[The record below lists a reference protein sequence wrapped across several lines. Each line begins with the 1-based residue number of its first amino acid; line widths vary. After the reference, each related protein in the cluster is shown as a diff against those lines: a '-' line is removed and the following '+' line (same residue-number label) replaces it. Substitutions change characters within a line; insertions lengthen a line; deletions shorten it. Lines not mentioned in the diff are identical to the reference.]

1 MLGGGGNWLSCDVVI
16 WVPNQVMS
24 ETSGLWTAQS
34 FQIRFESQLFLWSSL
49 GQVIHHLSVSIW
61 DDSCFSLQHS
71 LLHSW
76 ICLSSGLC
84 DVLNDCSGNKLFLLM
99 FLTSYKPDINVLS
112 LDFLSLCLS
121 LHTCLCLD
129 LSNCQLLLLVFKN

>member
-16 WVPNQVMS
+16 WAPNQVMS
-24 ETSGLWTAQS
+24 ETSLNSSVISNKIWITS
-34 FQIRFESQLFLWSSL
+34 LFIKRSGRPSL
-49 GQVIHHLSVSIW
+49 VTVIIW
-61 DDSCFSLQHS
+61 NDYCLSLQHS

-84 DVLNDCSGNKLFLLM
+84 DVLNDYSGNKLFLLM

-121 LHTCLCLD
+121 LHICLCLD
-129 LSNCQLLLLVFKN
+129 LSNSQLLVLVFKN